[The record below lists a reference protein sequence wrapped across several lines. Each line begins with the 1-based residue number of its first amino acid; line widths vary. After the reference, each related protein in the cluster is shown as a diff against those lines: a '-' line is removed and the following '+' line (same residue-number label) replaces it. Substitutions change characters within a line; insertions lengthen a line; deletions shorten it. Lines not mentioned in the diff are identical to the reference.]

1 MLMSNKINKIKILF
15 LFIKI
20 LFIMAII
27 LYFVIMHD
35 KEKDLVKKGL
45 LLDATIQK
53 NDIVFNVK
61 KDYASGF
68 IIRDNNISIYDKN
81 LGCEISNIIIENYPS
96 AIHDK
101 KIYHFML
108 YQYELGGHGFSGFD
122 FCINNKKVFY
132 GKNIKNCLED
142 DGLD

>member
-1 MLMSNKINKIKILF
+1 MLMSNKINKIKIFF

-68 IIRDNNISIYDKN
+68 IIRDTNISIYDKN

-132 GKNIKNCLED
+132 GKDIKNCLKK
-142 DGLD
+142 

>member
-1 MLMSNKINKIKILF
+1 MSNKINKIKIFF

-20 LFIMAII
+20 LFIIAII

-45 LLDATIQK
+45 LVDATIQK

-61 KDYASGF
+61 KDYASGL

-81 LGCEISNIIIENYPS
+81 LGYEISNIIIENYPS

-132 GKNIKNCLED
+132 GKNIKNCLKD

>member
-1 MLMSNKINKIKILF
+1 MLMSNKINKIKIFF